1 MLQRTS
7 GVDGLTV
14 SVSVRGFILWDD
26 GEKFDEEDSD
36 VSKVSIVTCQW
47 WSSSIFEFFFLFRS
61 FAVRYIGCIQELLLI
76 PAGGR
81 TLSLTLTTKRVDRS
95 RRLGGCWLLNLG
107 VIKSC
112 AGRLRLRLESDLH
125 SME

>member
-36 VSKVSIVTCQW
+36 ASKESPDRDVPVVIVI
-47 WSSSIFEFFFLFRS
+47 SSIEFFLSFRS
-61 FAVRYIGCIQELLLI
+61 FAVRYIRVHSGVLANAARQ
-76 PAGGR
+76 GR
-81 TLSLTLTTKRVDRS
+81 TRTRLAVLSIWE
-95 RRLGGCWLLNLG
+95 GP
-107 VIKSC
+107 
-112 AGRLRLRLESDLH
+112 GR
-125 SME
+125 